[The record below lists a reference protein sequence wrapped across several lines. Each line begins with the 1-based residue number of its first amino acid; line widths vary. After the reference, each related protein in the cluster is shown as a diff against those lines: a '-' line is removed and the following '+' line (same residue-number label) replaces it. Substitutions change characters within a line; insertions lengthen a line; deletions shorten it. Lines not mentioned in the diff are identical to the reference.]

1 MSALQQHSPASSH
14 PTRPVAA
21 AIAAVIRDGEVLLV
35 CRGHPPNAG
44 KWALP
49 GGKIEVGESIEAA
62 AVRELFEETGVRGEA
77 LQVFTAFDIF
87 DKNDDGTLRQHF
99 ILIAVLCR
107 WVSGELQADDDASDA
122 CWFPVSGIASSDLV
136 MTTDLVRI
144 VQQAAALAA
153 K

>member
-1 MSALQQHSPASSH
+1 MSALQQHPPSSTL
-14 PTRPVAA
+14 PPRPVAA

-35 CRGHPPNAG
+35 CRGRPPNVG

-77 LQVFTAFDIF
+77 CQVFTAFDIF
-87 DKNDDGTLRQHF
+87 DNNDDGTLRQHF

-107 WVSGELQADDDASDA
+107 WVSGEPQGNDDASDA
-122 CWFPVSGIASSDLV
+122 CWFPVAEIASSDLV
-136 MTTDLVRI
+136 MTADLSRV

-153 K
+153 T